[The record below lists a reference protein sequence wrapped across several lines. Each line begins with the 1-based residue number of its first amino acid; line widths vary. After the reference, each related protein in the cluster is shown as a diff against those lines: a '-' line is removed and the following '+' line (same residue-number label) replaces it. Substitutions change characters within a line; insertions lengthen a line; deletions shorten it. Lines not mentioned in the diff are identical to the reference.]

1 MSQNPVD
8 IHVGQKLLLRRNMM
22 NMSQEEV
29 GNAVGVTFQQI
40 QKYEK
45 GANRIG
51 ASRLFEIAKILK
63 VNVDYFFDG
72 IEKQAAAQG
81 FAESGQSDFE
91 FQKIENKES
100 MALVRAFNKIE
111 SPVVRKRILS
121 MVQSLSAENLS
132 KAD

>member
-1 MSQNPVD
+1 
-8 IHVGQKLLLRRNMM
+8 M